1 MVLKFETGERTVLFG
16 GVERSVAVGS
26 TLIYDASAPSGGGPG
41 GSNTVGAAAA
51 VTDGTSVY
59 VYDDTGTLLH
69 TLTPG
74 STVHAVGA
82 DGDHLYVGADDAV
95 QAYTLDGAWTPVWAS
110 PPAPPAPMQRLRP
123 HPLGLFA
130 SMHSKNSPAA
140 VVYDLADGSTVL
152 TVATAHDFW
161 PWDSALSADGTV
173 YASAGLASENRQ
185 RVIEV
190 GTGTVLYDGTDSK
203 GTGVAFMPNGD
214 VLFAGDFG
222 WARVDPATGNVTA
235 SGGASPTNVATI
247 RAAAS
252 GSIYATVNRHWLGS
266 YSLWAG
272 PPGGP
277 EDFALPDVPAN
288 REACELSSDDSRVI
302 AGGDADGNIAEVYD
316 TATGA
321 LLFAIPGSASL
332 DRGDATVFPQGGS

>member
-1 MVLKFETGERTVLFG
+1 MVLKFETGERTVLFD
-16 GVERSVAVGS
+16 GVERSVAIGS
-26 TLIYDASAPSGGGPG
+26 TLIHDAAAGGGSGGG
-41 GSNTVGAAAA
+41 NTVGAAAA

-110 PPAPPAPMQRLRP
+110 PPTPPAPMQRLRP

-130 SMHSKNSPAA
+130 SMHSKSSPGA

-152 TVATAHDFW
+152 TVAAAHDFW
-161 PWDSALSADGTV
+161 PWDGALSADGTL
-173 YASAGLASENRQ
+173 YASAGLASESRQ
-185 RVIEV
+185 RVIEA
-190 GTGTVLYDGTDSK
+190 GTGTVIYDGTDTK
-203 GTGVAFMPNGD
+203 GSATAFMPNGD
-214 VLFAGDFG
+214 VLFAGSFG
-222 WARVDPATGNVTA
+222 WARVDPATGTVTA
-235 SGGASPTNVATI
+235 SDSGSPREVETI
-247 RAAAS
+247 RVAAS
-252 GSIYATVNRHWLGS
+252 GSIYGVVKEHWVTGHT
-266 YSLWAG
+266 LWAG

-277 EDFALPDVPAN
+277 ADFTLPNVGAS
-288 REACELSSDDSRVI
+288 RYACELSTDGSRVI
-302 AGGDADGNIAEVYD
+302 AGGDADGNGNIAEVYD
-316 TATGA
+316 TVTGA

-332 DRGDATVFPQGGS
+332 TRGNATVFPQGGS